1 MEETKYILQRVKS
14 DQYNGQDVIADRA
27 EQYRRNCLANQN
39 KDLTKIKKI
48 KEEKKNRVEYI
59 VENIPTF

>member
-1 MEETKYILQRVKS
+1 MEKE
-14 DQYNGQDVIADRA
+14 NVICDRA
-27 EQYRRNCLANQN
+27 EQYRRNCLANEN
-39 KDLTKIKKI
+39 KEQTKIKKI